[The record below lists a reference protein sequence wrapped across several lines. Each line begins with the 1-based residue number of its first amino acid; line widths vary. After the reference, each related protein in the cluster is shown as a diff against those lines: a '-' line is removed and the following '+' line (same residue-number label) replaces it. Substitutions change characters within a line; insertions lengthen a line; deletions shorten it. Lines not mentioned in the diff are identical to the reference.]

1 MQSNELI
8 DEIVLFE
15 ERLII
20 ALKAAKICIFEVD
33 LEQQLYTFFENSE
46 DIFGVPGNV
55 ILEDVYPYS
64 KLSPD
69 EYRIAVTNYFAHPDD
84 ADIIQKAFN
93 DILSGRHVTYEA
105 RMRAGGSN
113 YKWCKL
119 DITPVLYHDKPVKM
133 VGVITDISEM
143 KRKQDILKNEANL
156 DLFTGLYHKK
166 AAITAIEK
174 TLLQQKDKSHALA
187 VLDINKF
194 KAYNDTYGHYE
205 GDKALKALADLMKE
219 NFRSCDIL
227 GRFGGDEFIILI
239 TNFST
244 TEWLRERVKPI
255 VSFESST
262 NSITTSIGIALY
274 PQDAATFEDLF
285 KKADKALYSSKAN
298 GKAVTFFSDLR

>member
-1 MQSNELI
+1 M
-8 DEIVLFE
+8 
-15 ERLII
+15 
-20 ALKAAKICIFEVD
+20 
-33 LEQQLYTFFENSE
+33 
-46 DIFGVPGNV
+46 
-55 ILEDVYPYS
+55 
-64 KLSPD
+64 SPD